1 MAQTNK
7 DDETFGERL
16 IDQMD
21 SEGAIAE
28 LIAAAKADRAFPRR
42 GSPND
47 VRKRLNKMQADDDMH
62 AVFGDTNP
70 DWLDG

>member
-7 DDETFGERL
+7 DDETFGEWL
-16 IDQMD
+16 LDQKD

-28 LIAAAKADRAFPRR
+28 LIVAAKADRALPRR

-47 VRKRLNKMQADDDMH
+47 VRKRLNKMQADGDMH
-62 AVFGDTNP
+62 AVFGDAKP
-70 DWLDG
+70 DWLSC